1 MWSLWLPVA
10 TYLAFIFGL
19 SSISNPPSLLPGSDK
34 EAHAVLYAGLALLI
48 LRGLA
53 GGRLR
58 QVTLGAMCGAAVL
71 AALYGVTDE
80 WHQRF
85 VPGRSYE
92 YADMLA
98 DAVGAVAGMAVV
110 GLWSKIRHVF

>member
-1 MWSLWLPVA
+1 ML
-10 TYLAFIFGL
+10 F
-19 SSISNPPSLLPGSDK
+19 
-34 EAHAVLYAGLALLI
+34 AGLALLI
-48 LRGLA
+48 LRGLTR
-53 GGRLR
+53 GRLR
-58 QVTLGAMCGAAVL
+58 QGTLGAMCGAALL

-98 DAVGAVAGMAVV
+98 DAVGAASATAVV
-110 GLWSKIRHVF
+110 GLWSKMRHVF